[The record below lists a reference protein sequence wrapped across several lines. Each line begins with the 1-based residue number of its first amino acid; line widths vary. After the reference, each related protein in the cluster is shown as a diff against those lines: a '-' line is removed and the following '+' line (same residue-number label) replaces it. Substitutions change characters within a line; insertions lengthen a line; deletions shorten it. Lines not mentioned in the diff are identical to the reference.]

1 MVAFC
6 IHIYGSLDSDFF
18 FSPLPP
24 LIIVCV
30 QVQNLVA
37 LYESLQKELKGL
49 SNEEGQLKRALAMK
63 YDKQSKQQIRH
74 QKKKELKEHRVQNI
88 LG

>member
-1 MVAFC
+1 MLSC
-6 IHIYGSLDSDFF
+6 DKHLDTDVFYNDSC
-18 FSPLPP
+18 LY
-24 LIIVCV
+24 VCV
-30 QVQNLVA
+30 RIQVQNLVA

-63 YDKQSKQQIRH
+63 QDKQSKQQIRH
-74 QKKKELKEHRVQNI
+74 QKKKELKDHHVQNI

>member
-1 MVAFC
+1 MC
-6 IHIYGSLDSDFF
+6 
-18 FSPLPP
+18 
-24 LIIVCV
+24 VCV

-63 YDKQSKQQIRH
+63 QDKQSKQQIRH
-74 QKKKELKEHRVQNI
+74 QRKKELKDQHVQNI